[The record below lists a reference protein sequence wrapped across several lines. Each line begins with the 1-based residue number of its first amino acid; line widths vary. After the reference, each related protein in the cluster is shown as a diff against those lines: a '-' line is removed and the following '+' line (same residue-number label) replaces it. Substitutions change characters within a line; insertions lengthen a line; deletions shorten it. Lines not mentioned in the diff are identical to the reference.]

1 MEFIESLFFLILGVV
16 GVVQAEESV
25 RITEEYFTFMELPE
39 RDSGPEGRRNAIWF
53 TRIIFGVLAIVGAVG
68 VIRALF

>member
-1 MEFIESLFFLILGVV
+1 MDFIESLVFLILGVV

-25 RITEEYFTFMELPE
+25 RIVEEHWTFMERTE
-39 RDSGPEGRRNAIWF
+39 RDFGPEATRNKVWF
-53 TRIIFGVLAIVGAVG
+53 TRIIAGVGAIVGAVG